1 MMKLF
6 QLINAWRNYDDMK
19 EGIKKIK
26 KKKTERKNPKVGKKK
41 RKNNAFINMSSVW

>member
-19 EGIKKIK
+19 EGIKKK
-26 KKKTERKNPKVGKKK
+26 KKKKNREKKPKSWKEKKEE
-41 RKNNAFINMSSVW
+41 